1 MARPRRAASMRS
13 VTSYTV
19 RKSALEPPTRY
30 TIGDEALEIEPEG
43 KPPRRVVY
51 AELRR
56 VTLSFV
62 PTPVDARFFCSLRHA
77 GGTLHLVSTN
87 YDGPGSFS
95 TRAAAYAPFVRALL
109 ARLADRAPQAEYRA
123 GSGGLAYGL
132 MIFFAVAMVPLAVGA
147 LLWWWQSDSG
157 GVGALKALGVLFL
170 LPIAV
175 RWLKKNKP
183 GAFDPL
189 DPPAGLLPPA

>member
-1 MARPRRAASMRS
+1 MRS

-87 YDGPGSFS
+87 YDGPGASRRAPRRTRPSSVPCSRGWRTGRPRPS
-95 TRAAAYAPFVRALL
+95 TARARAASPTA
-109 ARLADRAPQAEYRA
+109 
-123 GSGGLAYGL
+123 S
-132 MIFFAVAMVPLAVGA
+132 
-147 LLWWWQSDSG
+147 
-157 GVGALKALGVLFL
+157 
-170 LPIAV
+170 
-175 RWLKKNKP
+175 
-183 GAFDPL
+183 
-189 DPPAGLLPPA
+189 